1 MKYIVTLKND
11 SMIDYRK
18 IDFGNTDAQTE
29 SQNNPKLL
37 IEGYYDLEN
46 WTERLLNG
54 STFLVLGYKGSG
66 KTALSEH
73 LYLKSQKDDN
83 IVVEKIS
90 LKDLAYN
97 SIVKI
102 VPSNEEK
109 EIKAKV
115 AWRWLL
121 LVKSLF
127 SLINDNDAVSD
138 RTSDI
143 NETSRLFGQCGLF
156 PVKNLN
162 SLIKVTSSNKF
173 KAEIKNIGY
182 EHTQTKENALYNLE
196 LLIDYIKELIL
207 SYREEHQHY
216 IVIDGLD
223 DILTS
228 REIQYTVIT
237 ALINEVRD
245 LNHLF
250 SSNSLSIKIIVL
262 CRTDIFERLNDPN
275 KNKIKQDNSLTF
287 DWYQEGLEDQTNCGL
302 IKIAN
307 RRTNIVFSDV
317 DDMFSTFFPPKYNNK
332 DVRSSLLD
340 MTRHTPRDFLQLLKK
355 IQNNCQQ
362 EKVSIKNIDSGIKE
376 YSCYYFLSEIND
388 ELVGYIPSKYIECLF
403 QFLSS
408 YHKRELDYV
417 DLKRDFSEYEISQ
430 CGKDLDEILKTLYE
444 CSAIGN
450 EYKYSNNGG
459 MRITFKYRNRTS
471 TFNPKH
477 KIILHK
483 GLWKALN
490 LNY

>member
-1 MKYIVTLKND
+1 MCD
-11 SMIDYRK
+11 FRK

-29 SQNNPKLL
+29 SLTNPNLL
-37 IEGYYDLEN
+37 IDGYYDMEN
-46 WTERLLNG
+46 RVKRLLTT
-54 STFLVLGYKGSG
+54 SASFLVLGYKGSG

-73 LYLKSQKDDN
+73 LYLMSQNSDS
-83 IVVEKIS
+83 IRVEKIS
-90 LKDLAYN
+90 LKDLAYK

-102 VPSNEEK
+102 VPGNDENET
-109 EIKAKV
+109 KAKV

-127 SLINDNDAVSD
+127 ALVNDNEAVSD
-138 RTSDI
+138 YKAEIDSTS
-143 NETSRLFGQCGLF
+143 EMFGQCGLF
-156 PVKNLN
+156 PVNDFN
-162 SLIKVTSSNKF
+162 SLVKVTSSNKF
-173 KAEIKNIGY
+173 KAQIKNFGF
-182 EHTQTKENALYNLE
+182 ERTQTKENAQYNLE
-196 LLIDYIKELIL
+196 LLIDYVKKLL
-207 SYREEHQHY
+207 FSFREEHQHV

-237 ALINEVRD
+237 ALLNEARD
-245 LNHLF
+245 LNVQF
-250 SSNSLSIKIIVL
+250 SSRKLSLKIIVL
-262 CRTDIFERLNDPN
+262 CRTDIFERLSDPN
-275 KNKIKQDNSLTF
+275 KNKIKQDNSITF
-287 DWYQEGLEDQTNCGL
+287 DWYQEGQEDQTNCGL

-307 RRTNIVFSDV
+307 KRTKIIYPEIT
-317 DDMFSTFFPPKYNNK
+317 DMIECFFPPKFNDK

-362 EKVSIKNIDSGIKE
+362 ENVTIKSIERGIKE
-376 YSCYYFLSEIND
+376 FSSEYFISEISD
-388 ELVGYIPSKYIECLF
+388 ELVGYIPSDYIQHLF

-408 YHKRELDYV
+408 FHKRELDYIE
-417 DLKRDFSEYEISQ
+417 LKREFDNYEISQ
-430 CGKDLDEILKTLYE
+430 CGKGLDEILKTLYE

-450 EYKYSNNGG
+450 EYRYNDNSA
-459 MRITFKYRNRTS
+459 MRLSFKYRNRTS

-490 LNY
+490 VNY

>member
-1 MKYIVTLKND
+1 MA
-11 SMIDYRK
+11 DYRK

-73 LYLKSQKDDN
+73 LYLKSHKEDN

-138 RTSDI
+138 RISDI
-143 NETSRLFGQCGLF
+143 EKTSQLFGQCGLF
-156 PVKNLN
+156 PVKDFN
-162 SLIKVTSSNKF
+162 SLVKVTSSKKF
-173 KAEIKNIGY
+173 KAEIKNIGF

-196 LLIDYIKELIL
+196 MLIDYIKDLLL

-228 REIQYTVIT
+228 HEIQYTVIS

-250 SSNSLSIKIIVL
+250 SSN
-262 CRTDIFERLNDPN
+262 N
-275 KNKIKQDNSLTF
+275 
-287 DWYQEGLEDQTNCGL
+287 
-302 IKIAN
+302 
-307 RRTNIVFSDV
+307 
-317 DDMFSTFFPPKYNNK
+317 
-332 DVRSSLLD
+332 
-340 MTRHTPRDFLQLLKK
+340 H
-355 IQNNCQQ
+355 
-362 EKVSIKNIDSGIKE
+362 
-376 YSCYYFLSEIND
+376 
-388 ELVGYIPSKYIECLF
+388 
-403 QFLSS
+403 
-408 YHKRELDYV
+408 
-417 DLKRDFSEYEISQ
+417 
-430 CGKDLDEILKTLYE
+430 
-444 CSAIGN
+444 
-450 EYKYSNNGG
+450 
-459 MRITFKYRNRTS
+459 
-471 TFNPKH
+471 
-477 KIILHK
+477 
-483 GLWKALN
+483 
-490 LNY
+490 